1 MNSQSRHT
9 THMKYALKE
18 AEKAFDSGEVPV
30 GCVIIHDGKIIAKAY
45 NQVETLGDPTA
56 HAEMLALTSAFDA
69 LGSKQLKGCS
79 LYVTLEP
86 CSMCAGAIVLAK
98 VDCIYFGA
106 YDPKAGACGSVIN
119 ITNNKS
125 LNHKVK
131 SYGGIL
137 DGESAFLLKAFFEA
151 KRQSE
156 SGYRKYSKN

>member
-1 MNSQSRHT
+1 MNSQS
-9 THMKYALKE
+9 THSSRMKYALKE
-18 AEKAFDSGEVPV
+18 AEKAFDAGEVPV
-30 GCVIIHDGKIIAKAY
+30 GCVIVHEDRIIAKAY

-69 LGSKQLKGCS
+69 LGSKQLKGC
-79 LYVTLEP
+79 LMYVTLEP

-119 ITNNKS
+119 LTNNKS

-131 SYGGIL
+131 TYGGIL
-137 DGESAFLLKAFFEA
+137 DSECGFLLKAFFEA